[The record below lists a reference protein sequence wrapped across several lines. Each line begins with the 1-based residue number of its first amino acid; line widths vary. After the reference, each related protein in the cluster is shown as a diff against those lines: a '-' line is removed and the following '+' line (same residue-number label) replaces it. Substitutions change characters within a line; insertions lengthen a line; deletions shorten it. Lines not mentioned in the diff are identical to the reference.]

1 MGISRN
7 AYRFGLL
14 FLHLENNSVMAKN
27 DLEERLI
34 QFAIG
39 IIWIAETMKRTY
51 AGNHLSEQI
60 TRSSTSAAL
69 NYGEAQSAESKRDFI
84 HKMQVVLKELRETYV
99 NLRITLGAKLNP
111 NVDKLNEMI
120 NENNELISIFVTS
133 IQTARKNLVIKK

>member
-1 MGISRN
+1 MSHRFNIS
-7 AYRFGLL
+7 
-14 FLHLENNSVMAKN
+14 FLHLENIINMAKN

-34 QFAIG
+34 QFAVS

-69 NYGEAQSAESKRDFI
+69 NYGEAESAESRRDFI

-99 NLRITLGAKLNP
+99 NLRITLGANLNP
-111 NVDKLNEMI
+111 NVEKLNEMI

-133 IQTARKNLVIKK
+133 IQTARKNLANKK